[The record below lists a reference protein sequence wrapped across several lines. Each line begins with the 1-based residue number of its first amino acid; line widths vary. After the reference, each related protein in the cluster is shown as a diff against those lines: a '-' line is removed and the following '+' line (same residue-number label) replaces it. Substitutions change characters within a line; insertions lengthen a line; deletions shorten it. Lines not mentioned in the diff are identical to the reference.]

1 MNRLRQ
7 KIQAEHA
14 SFGDHEEIMRQYWE
28 AWETYLDLGNN
39 VKTFERFIKWLE
51 ETRTHRYKANQ

>member
-14 SFGDHEEIMRQYWE
+14 SFRDQEEIMGQYWG

-39 VKTFERFIKWLE
+39 VKTFERFIKLLE
-51 ETRTHRYKANQ
+51 ETRTHRYKAHQ

>member
-28 AWETYLDLGNN
+28 AWETYLDLGNK
-39 VKTFERFIKWLE
+39 VKTFERFIKLLE

>member
-39 VKTFERFIKWLE
+39 VKTFERFIKLLE

>member
-28 AWETYLDLGNN
+28 GWETYLDLGNK
-39 VKTFERFIKWLE
+39 VKTFERFIKLLE